1 MSNPSWPLVPLSE
14 VVVPVHRTVTIT
26 PGISYRTLGVKWWGE
41 GAYERQTIDG
51 AQTAAKTLNQVNEND
66 LIINKIW
73 VRHGSVAVVG
83 QGVAGCYGS
92 NEFPTF
98 EFRRE
103 LIDPRWMHWY
113 SKSQELWTKC
123 DLLSHGTS
131 GKNRIR
137 PEKFMTVEVPLPPLK
152 EQQRIISRI
161 DSLASK
167 VTEAHSIRQRANQ
180 EYQDLCRSILRD
192 NRFGEPLPTPMSELV
207 TLRKPDTQVVASD
220 TYQFA
225 GVYCFGRGVFS
236 GQQRSGMDFAYK
248 QLTRIRAGEFIYP
261 KLMAWEGAL
270 GIVPNECDGHFV
282 SPEFPV
288 FAINQER
295 VFPEVLEVYF
305 RSPSVWPS
313 LGGASTGTNVRRR
326 RLNPNDFLKYSF
338 PLPTRRSQMA
348 LRAARSQQI
357 ELESLQN
364 QSPIFDAM
372 LPSILDSAF
381 KGAL

>member
-1 MSNPSWPLVPLSE
+1 
-14 VVVPVHRTVTIT
+14 
-26 PGISYRTLGVKWWGE
+26 
-41 GAYERQTIDG
+41 
-51 AQTAAKTLNQVNEND
+51 
-66 LIINKIW
+66 
-73 VRHGSVAVVG
+73 
-83 QGVAGCYGS
+83 
-92 NEFPTF
+92 
-98 EFRRE
+98 
-103 LIDPRWMHWY
+103 
-113 SKSQELWTKC
+113 
-123 DLLSHGTS
+123 
-131 GKNRIR
+131 
-137 PEKFMTVEVPLPPLK
+137 
-152 EQQRIISRI
+152 
-161 DSLASK
+161 
-167 VTEAHSIRQRANQ
+167 
-180 EYQDLCRSILRD
+180 
-192 NRFGEPLPTPMSELV
+192 MSELV

-220 TYQFA
+220 TYQFT

-288 FAINQER
+288 FEINQER
-295 VFPEVLEVYF
+295 VFPEVLEVHF

-348 LRAARSQQI
+348 LRAVRSQQI

-381 KGAL
+381 NGAL